1 MIVVHAHLILAAD
14 VVPFPHERLSTTPLQ
29 SLVLP
34 TLGTAPTPLGLLPFS
49 LDVAHPVTS
58 PTLSSWRPSVAT

>member
-1 MIVVHAHLILAAD
+1 VIVVHAHLILAAD